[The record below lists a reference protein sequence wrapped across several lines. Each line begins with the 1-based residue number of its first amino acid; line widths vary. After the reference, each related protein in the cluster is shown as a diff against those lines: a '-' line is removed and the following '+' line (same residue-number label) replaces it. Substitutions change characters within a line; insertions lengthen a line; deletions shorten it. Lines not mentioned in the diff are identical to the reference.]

1 MHLHFVQSL
10 EPLQGAGL
18 GQAALSLHLA
28 MRGAPG
34 ERHAV
39 DGIRSE
45 AENQGTG
52 LGEQR
57 ERTPKETHG
66 RSAESPCVSRE
77 GLEGKGLGRGGKS
90 WQSSG
95 GSSQLQKGFRALS
108 SVLLSTRAAD
118 FGRTWPDVIQGVRK
132 GAGKMF
138 YAPEL
143 KRLAAEAVEEAEWFH
158 GHGLYVWTNMW
169 LGGEA
174 RKRGK
179 PLVYHPQGFFDPW
192 ILRRSPGKKRLAHWL
207 FEDKNIAYVRW
218 WRAVSNK
225 EAGQIRAVVGDRAV
239 VHVIPNGVDLDE
251 VDAIDTA
258 RVAGGELKV
267 KGEKHGAGRVEQ
279 KVGSEKTRHS
289 SQVTRH
295 SAWTRRRRPKRL
307 LFLSRIHAKKGLD
320 LLVPAWGK
328 LTKEFPDWEL
338 LIVGPDEGGYQATVE
353 KMMVDCGC
361 SETCWIHPAV
371 SGSEKHALLRT
382 ADLFVLPSYSE
393 GFPMAVLEA
402 AAHRIPVVQT
412 DECNFPELTA
422 AGGAWECRPER
433 DAVENTLR
441 KALTADDAERTERG
455 LRGRDLVEKSYS
467 WDQIAEQVLAAC
479 RA

>member
-1 MHLHFVQSL
+1 
-10 EPLQGAGL
+10 
-18 GQAALSLHLA
+18 
-28 MRGAPG
+28 
-34 ERHAV
+34 
-39 DGIRSE
+39 
-45 AENQGTG
+45 
-52 LGEQR
+52 
-57 ERTPKETHG
+57 
-66 RSAESPCVSRE
+66 
-77 GLEGKGLGRGGKS
+77 
-90 WQSSG
+90 
-95 GSSQLQKGFRALS
+95 
-108 SVLLSTRAAD
+108 
-118 FGRTWPDVIQGVRK
+118 
-132 GAGKMF
+132 MF

-179 PLVYHPQGFFDPW
+179 PLVYHPHGFFDPW

-207 FEDKNIAYVRW
+207 FEDANIKHVRW
-218 WRAVSNK
+218 WRALSNK

-239 VHVIPNGVDLDE
+239 VHVIPNGVDLHE

-258 RVAGGELKV
+258 RVTSDLWRVTSEGAGGDALDAHEV
-267 KGEKHGAGRVEQ
+267 DSSQ
-279 KVGSEKTRHS
+279 WSVGSSEAEVSDGKDKETKRLKDEET
-289 SQVTRH
+289 Q
-295 SAWTRRRRPKRL
+295 AWMKRKRPKRL

-328 LTKEFPDWEL
+328 LTREFPDWEL

-353 KMMVDCGC
+353 KMMADCGC

-371 SGSEKHALLRT
+371 SGAEKHALLRT

-412 DECNFPELTA
+412 DECNFPELAA
-422 AGGAWECRPER
+422 AGGAWECRPELES
-433 DAVENTLR
+433 VENTLR
-441 KALTADDAERTERG
+441 KALTAEDAERTENRSP
-455 LRGRDLVEKSYS
+455 V
-467 WDQIAEQVLAAC
+467 
-479 RA
+479 

>member
-1 MHLHFVQSL
+1 ML
-10 EPLQGAGL
+10 
-18 GQAALSLHLA
+18 LA
-28 MRGAPG
+28 
-34 ERHAV
+34 
-39 DGIRSE
+39 
-45 AENQGTG
+45 
-52 LGEQR
+52 
-57 ERTPKETHG
+57 
-66 RSAESPCVSRE
+66 
-77 GLEGKGLGRGGKS
+77 
-90 WQSSG
+90 
-95 GSSQLQKGFRALS
+95 
-108 SVLLSTRAAD
+108 TRAAD
-118 FGRTWPDVIQGVRK
+118 FDRTWPDVIQGVRK
-132 GAGKMF
+132 GSAKAY

-143 KRLAAEAVEEAEWFH
+143 KRLAAEAVEQAEWFH

-179 PLVYHPQGFFDPW
+179 PLVYHPHGFFDPW

-207 FEDKNIAYVRW
+207 FEDKNIEHVRW
-218 WRAVSNK
+218 WRALSNK
-225 EAGQIRAVVGDRAV
+225 EAEQIRAVVGDRAV

-267 KGEKHGAGRVEQ
+267 KGNDGEAGT
-279 KVGSEKTRHS
+279 SD
-289 SQVTRH
+289 SQLFT
-295 SAWTRRRRPKRL
+295 SYGAWTRRRRPKRL

-320 LLVPAWGK
+320 MLVPAWGK
-328 LTKEFPDWEL
+328 LSKEFPDWEL

-353 KMMVDCGC
+353 KVIAESGC

-371 SGSEKHALLRT
+371 SGAEKHALLRT
-382 ADLFVLPSYSE
+382 ADLFVLPSHSE

-441 KALTADDAERTERG
+441 KALTADDAERAERG

-467 WDQIAEQVLAAC
+467 WERLAATVIELC
-479 RA
+479 V

>member
-28 MRGAPG
+28 MRGAHG
-34 ERHAV
+34 EGHTA

-45 AENQGTG
+45 ALNSE
-52 LGEQR
+52 LHA
-57 ERTPKETHG
+57 P
-66 RSAESPCVSRE
+66 
-77 GLEGKGLGRGGKS
+77 
-90 WQSSG
+90 
-95 GSSQLQKGFRALS
+95 SSQHPASR
-108 SVLLSTRAAD
+108 SVLLATRATD
-118 FGRTWPDVIQGVRK
+118 FDRTWPDVIQGVRR
-132 GAGKMF
+132 GHAKMF

-143 KRLAAEAVEEAEWFH
+143 KRLAAEAVEQAEWFH
-158 GHGLYVWTNMW
+158 GHGLYVWMNMW

-207 FEDKNIAYVRW
+207 FEDKNIANVRW

-225 EAGQIRAVVGDRAV
+225 EAEQIRAVVGSHAI

-251 VDAIDTA
+251 VDAA
-258 RVAGGELKV
+258 WSVEQGAGSGELEV
-267 KGEKHGAGRVEQ
+267 GGGKGLRAESARQREVEPRANQ
-279 KVGSEKTRHS
+279 ETP
-289 SQVTRH
+289 
-295 SAWTRRRRPKRL
+295 AWMKRRRPKRL

-328 LTKEFPDWEL
+328 LTNEFPDWEL
-338 LIVGPDEGGYQATVE
+338 LIVGPDEGGYQAAVE
-353 KMMVDCGC
+353 KMMAESGC

-371 SGSEKHALLRT
+371 SGAEKHALLRT

-402 AAHRIPVVQT
+402 AAHQIPVVQT

-422 AGGAWECRPER
+422 AGGAWECRPESES
-433 DAVENTLR
+433 VE
-441 KALTADDAERTERG
+441 KALREALAAEDAERAERG
-455 LRGRDLVEKSYS
+455 LRGRELVEKSYS
-467 WDQIAEQVLAAC
+467 WDQIADQVISAC
-479 RA
+479 RV